1 MTARRLHR
9 FTLLLTGTLL
19 FRAATAHAAEP
30 TPPPSPKAEAPKPGA
45 APQAAPPKPTDEA
58 TKAEAARR
66 FERGIKL
73 FNAGDNAGA
82 LAEFKRIHDLVP
94 NPVVLFNIGLV
105 YAAMGRPVD
114 AVDALAPAIQSGALS
129 EHDLERAQQTFNDQS
144 ARVAR
149 LDVTTTPE
157 GARIEVDNV
166 QVAKT
171 PLTGPIRIAEGSHI
185 IGAVAEGYAPARKE
199 LVVAGNVDASLHLDL
214 VPSQS
219 KQLANLSLRSATFGA
234 AVLVDGQPAGTTPL
248 ATSITLSSGRH
259 VIELRRP
266 GYVPGRR
273 EIDLGE
279 GATGDV
285 ALDLAV
291 DPRALETE
299 GATLVIDASETPV
312 EVSVDGERRGPYAAP
327 LRVPRGPHRV
337 TVTAAGF
344 VPSEH
349 AVNLDPSVTNVV
361 RFILDPT
368 PETRESHRSNAL
380 FHRTWGW
387 IGVAAGAALA
397 GGGVAFVALGSDE
410 KSDGDKAVAEVE
422 RKLTASEAPCD
433 HASGF
438 ASQPDMTAAAC
449 DQERADAE
457 SKVSAGKTKS
467 LVGFVGIGVG
477 GAVAITGIVLLVT
490 GDDPDKYDQPRA
502 KKSGPRFAIL
512 PGPGDFGAALQA
524 TF

>member
-1 MTARRLHR
+1 MTARRIRPFAVLLAG
-9 FTLLLTGTLL
+9 LLLWPVAPA
-19 FRAATAHAAEP
+19 RAADPAPAAAAP
-30 TPPPSPKAEAPKPGA
+30 KAAPPPSPKPDAAAKPGE
-45 APQAAPPKPTDEA
+45 DA

-82 LAEFKRIHDLVP
+82 LAEFKRIYDLVP

-129 EHDLERAQQTFNDQS
+129 PRDLERAQQTFNDQS

-149 LDVTTTPE
+149 LNVTTTPE

-171 PLTGPIRIAEGSHI
+171 PLAAPLRIAEGSHI

-234 AVLVDGQPAGTTPL
+234 EVRVDGQAVGKTPL
-248 ATSITLSSGRH
+248 PTSITLPSGRH

-266 GYVPGRR
+266 GYVAGRR

-291 DPRALETE
+291 DAAALEAE
-299 GATLVIDASETPV
+299 GATLVIEASETPV
-312 EVSVDGERRGPYAAP
+312 EVSIDGERKGPYTRP

-337 TVTAAGF
+337 SVTAAGF
-344 VPSEH
+344 QPSERE
-349 AVNLDPSVTNVV
+349 VNLDPSVTNVM
-361 RFILDPT
+361 RFVLDPT
-368 PETRESHRSNAL
+368 PETRENHRRSAL

-387 IGVAAGAALA
+387 IGIAAGAVLA
-397 GGGVAFVALGSDE
+397 GGGVTLVALGS
-410 KSDGDKAVAEVE
+410 G
-422 RKLTASEAPCD
+422 
-433 HASGF
+433 
-438 ASQPDMTAAAC
+438 
-449 DQERADAE
+449 
-457 SKVSAGKTKS
+457 
-467 LVGFVGIGVG
+467 
-477 GAVAITGIVLLVT
+477 
-490 GDDPDKYDQPRA
+490 
-502 KKSGPRFAIL
+502 
-512 PGPGDFGAALQA
+512 
-524 TF
+524 

>member
-1 MTARRLHR
+1 MTARRLR
-9 FTLLLTGTLL
+9 TFALLLTGLL
-19 FRAATAHAAEP
+19 LCPVAPSRAAEP
-30 TPPPSPKAEAPKPGA
+30 GPPPAAPKTDPAPKPDAAPKPGE
-45 APQAAPPKPTDEA
+45 DA

-82 LAEFKRIHDLVP
+82 LAEFKRIYDLVP

-114 AVDALAPAIQSGALS
+114 AVDALAPAIQSGSLS
-129 EHDLERAQQTFNDQS
+129 ARDLERAQQTFNDQS

-149 LDVTTTPE
+149 LNVTTTPE

-171 PLTGPIRIAEGSHI
+171 PLTAPLRIAEGSHI

-199 LVVAGNVDASLHLDL
+199 LVVAGNVDASLHLEL

-219 KQLANLSLRSATFGA
+219 KQLANLALRSATFGA
-234 AVLVDGQPAGTTPL
+234 EVRVDGQPAGTTPL
-248 ATSITLSSGRH
+248 PTSITLPSGRH

-273 EIDLGE
+273 EIELGE

-285 ALDLAV
+285 ALDLVV
-291 DPRALETE
+291 DPAALNTE
-299 GATLVIDASETPV
+299 GATLVIEASETPV
-312 EVSVDGERRGPYAAP
+312 EVSVDGERKGPYTGP

-337 TVTAAGF
+337 SVTAAGF
-344 VPSEH
+344 LPSERE
-349 AVNLDPSVTNVV
+349 VNLDPSVTNVV
-361 RFILDPT
+361 RFVLDPT
-368 PETRESHRSNAL
+368 PETRENHRSSAL

-387 IGVAAGAALA
+387 IGIAAGAVLA
-397 GGGVAFVALGSDE
+397 GGGVTLVALGSGE
-410 KSDGDKAVAEVE
+410 KDDGNKAVTEVE
-422 RKLTASEAPCD
+422 RKLDASEPPCD
-433 HASGF
+433 YLSGY
-438 ASQPDMTAAAC
+438 ASQPDGTAAAC
-449 DQERADAE
+449 DQARADAE
-457 SKVSAGKTKS
+457 AKVSAGKTKS
-467 LVGFVGIGVG
+467 LLGFVGIGVG
-477 GAVAITGIVLLVT
+477 GALAVTGVVLLVT
-490 GDDPDKYDQPRA
+490 GDDPDKFDQPRG

-512 PGPGDFGAALQA
+512 PGPGDVGAAFQA